1 MEPFY
6 FLQELPESGESCL
19 LTGDE
24 ARHLAAARR
33 QETGDDVF
41 LFNGQG
47 VIARATIEHI
57 NQRGSEVQLCIQ
69 KKETQETGSRHII
82 LACAIPKGDRQRVL
96 FDAVTQLGVYTI
108 IPLLCQRSNIR
119 TNEKQHV
126 RWQRICLEACKQSRR
141 AWLPVITPALSI
153 ADALSRMHN
162 DRCSITLAH
171 PDYEASVMDSANTE
185 QANAGLFVGPE
196 GGFTESEVQQIR
208 DAGAT
213 TVCLGSNILRIEIAA
228 IALLSRLI

>member
-33 QETGDDVF
+33 QATGDEVF

-47 VIARATIEHI
+47 VIARATIERI
-57 NQRGSEVQLCIQ
+57 KQRGPEVQLCIQ
-69 KKETQETGSRHII
+69 KKETQEVGSRHII

-96 FDAVTQLGVYTI
+96 FDAVTQLGVHTI

-119 TNEKQHV
+119 TNEKQHA
-126 RWQRICLEACKQSRR
+126 RWQRICFEACKQSRR
-141 AWLPVITPALSI
+141 AHLPVVEPALCI
-153 ADALSRMHN
+153 ADALSRMGN
-162 DRCSITLAH
+162 DRCNITLAH
-171 PDYEASVMDSANTE
+171 PGNAASAMAPASTE
-185 QANAGLFVGPE
+185 QTNAGLFIGPE
-196 GGFTESEVQQIR
+196 GGFTEPEIQQIR
-208 DAGAT
+208 DAGAK
-213 TVCLGSNILRIEIAA
+213 TVCMGRNILRTEIAA

>member
-6 FLQELPESGESCL
+6 FSQELPESGESCV

-41 LFNGQG
+41 LFNGRG
-47 VIARATIEHI
+47 VIAKATIEHI

-69 KKETQETGSRHII
+69 KKEMQEAEPRHII

-96 FDAVTQLGVYTI
+96 FDAVTQLGVHTI
-108 IPLLCQRSNIR
+108 IPLLCRRSNIR
-119 TNEKQHV
+119 ITEKQHA

-153 ADALSRMHN
+153 ADALSRM
-162 DRCSITLAH
+162 DDDGCSIILAH
-171 PDYEASVMDSANTE
+171 PDCEASIVGSDSTW

-196 GGFTESEVQQIR
+196 GGFTESEIQQIR
-208 DAGAT
+208 DAGAKT
-213 TVCLGSNILRIEIAA
+213 LRLGSNILRIEIAA